1 MRALCSITLLAGLA
15 CATPLKGHQVDDN
28 KLNREVAAVIDAYI
42 GAMQARDADRVLSL
56 VSDDYF
62 EDGGN
67 SDTKDDYGR
76 KELATKLKERFERT
90 TELIMKIQLVEVISK
105 DKALLARM
113 RFDVRYRLDLPS
125 GSRWERH
132 NDVNEIVLVRDGT
145 SLKIKS
151 GL

>member
-28 KLNREVAAVIDAYI
+28 KLNREVAAVIDAYV

-67 SDTKDDYGR
+67 SDTQDDYGR
-76 KELATKLKERFERT
+76 KELATKLKETFEKT
-90 TELIMKIQLVEVISK
+90 AELFLKVQLIEVVAK
-105 DKALLARM
+105 DKAILARM
-113 RFDVRYRLDLPS
+113 RFDQRSRLDLPS

-132 NDVNEIVLVRDGT
+132 NDVNEIVLVRDGST
-145 SLKIKS
+145 LKIKS

>member
-1 MRALCSITLLAGLA
+1 MRALCSIMLLAGLA

-28 KLNREVAAVIDAYI
+28 KLNREVAAVIDAYV
-42 GAMQARDADRVLSL
+42 GAMEARDADRVLSL
-56 VSDDYF
+56 VSNDYF

-76 KELATKLKERFERT
+76 KELAAKLKQRFEKT
-90 TELIMKIQLVEVISK
+90 AELIMKVQLFEVIAD
-105 DKALLARM
+105 DKVTRARM
-113 RFDVRYRLDLPS
+113 RFDVRYRLDLAS

-132 NDVNEIVLVRDGT
+132 NDVNEIVLKREDST
-145 SLKIKS
+145 LKIKS

>member
-1 MRALCSITLLAGLA
+1 MRALCSLTLLAGLA

-28 KLNREVAAVIDAYI
+28 KLNREVASVIDAYI

-76 KELATKLKERFERT
+76 KELAAKLKERFEQT
-90 TELIMKIQLVEVISK
+90 AELIMNIQLVEVLAK
-105 DKALLARM
+105 DSMILARM

-132 NDVNEIVLVRDGT
+132 NDVNEIVLTRDGST
-145 SLKIKS
+145 LKIKS

>member
-1 MRALCSITLLAGLA
+1 MRAFCSITLLAGLA

-28 KLNREVAAVIDAYI
+28 KLNREVATVIDAYV

-76 KELATKLKERFERT
+76 KELAGKLKERFEKT
-90 TELIMKIQLVEVISK
+90 AELIMKVQLVEVVAK
-105 DKALLARM
+105 DKTILARM

-132 NDVNEIVLVRDGT
+132 NDVNEIVLTWDG
-145 SLKIKS
+145 SALKIKS

>member
-1 MRALCSITLLAGLA
+1 MRALCTITLLAGLA

-28 KLNREVAAVIDAYI
+28 TLNREVASVIDAYV

-67 SDTKDDYGR
+67 AQAEDDYGR
-76 KELATKLKERFERT
+76 KALAAKLKERFEKT
-90 TELIMKIQLVEVISK
+90 AELVMKVQLIEIVAEAQLIR
-105 DKALLARM
+105 ARM

-132 NDVNEIVLVRDGT
+132 NDVNEIVLSRNG
-145 SLKIKS
+145 SMLKIKS